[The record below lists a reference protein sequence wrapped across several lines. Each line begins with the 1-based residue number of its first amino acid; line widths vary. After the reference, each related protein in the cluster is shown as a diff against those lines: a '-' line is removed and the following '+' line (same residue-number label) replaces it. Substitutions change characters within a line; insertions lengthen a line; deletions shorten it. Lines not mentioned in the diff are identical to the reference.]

1 MRVLLRLVLL
11 GSILTVGPV
20 RVLAEPALAAD
31 KAKEKVAR
39 QYVDAGIAAQNSGD
53 YDTAII
59 FYSKAFELVPRPVL
73 MFNMAQA
80 HRLAGRNDQA
90 LELYARYLAR
100 DPKGSQ
106 AQTASDLVDDI
117 GLAAQNGGDYD
128 TAIALYTKAYG
139 LVPHPVLMF
148 NMAEAHRLAGRS
160 DKALALYA
168 KYLAQD
174 PKGAKAQTARDLIAD
189 IQARQVEEAHK
200 ADEARRA
207 EQARQADQA
216 RRAREAEEGKVD
228 QKRVAEPASRAQ
240 DPARPEASDQAPGRS
255 LRLSGIAAGGAGV
268 VALGMGIGFGLHAR
282 ALSNELS
289 QPGGTFSQD
298 KVNSGERA
306 NTIAITGMIGG
317 TVLVAAG
324 ATLYWLGHTQGQHQE
339 GVTFAPVVSNQLAG
353 VAVIGTLP

>member
-1 MRVLLRLVLL
+1 
-11 GSILTVGPV
+11 
-20 RVLAEPALAAD
+20 
-31 KAKEKVAR
+31 
-39 QYVDAGIAAQNSGD
+39 
-53 YDTAII
+53 
-59 FYSKAFELVPRPVL
+59 
-73 MFNMAQA
+73 
-80 HRLAGRNDQA
+80 
-90 LELYARYLAR
+90 
-100 DPKGSQ
+100 
-106 AQTASDLVDDI
+106 
-117 GLAAQNGGDYD
+117 
-128 TAIALYTKAYG
+128 
-139 LVPHPVLMF
+139 MF